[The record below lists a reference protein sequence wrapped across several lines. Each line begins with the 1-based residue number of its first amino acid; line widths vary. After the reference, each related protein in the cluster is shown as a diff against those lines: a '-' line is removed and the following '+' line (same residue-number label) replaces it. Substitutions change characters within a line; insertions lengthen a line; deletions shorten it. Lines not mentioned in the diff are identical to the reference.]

1 MTSTLRPQLA
11 ILLSG
16 SGSNL
21 QSFINAINAGVL
33 KADIAVVISNK
44 AGVLGLKR
52 ANDAGIKTL
61 TIDNLQFKN
70 REEFDSA
77 LALSIKDHKPD
88 LLVLAG
94 FMRILT
100 QRFVESFSGRILN
113 IHPSL
118 LPKYPGLDTHKKAI
132 DAGDA
137 IAGATVHFVT
147 AKLDGGPPVL
157 QVEVPIHQND
167 SPEKLASR
175 ILEKEHQI
183 YPLVVQW
190 FCGGRLTFAKGS
202 AYLDS
207 VALPKN
213 GFTFTGDTID
223 K

>member
-77 LALSIKDHKPD
+77 LALSIKDHKPY
-88 LLVLAG
+88 
-94 FMRILT
+94 
-100 QRFVESFSGRILN
+100 
-113 IHPSL
+113 
-118 LPKYPGLDTHKKAI
+118 KYGI
-132 DAGDA
+132 E
-137 IAGATVHFVT
+137 I
-147 AKLDGGPPVL
+147 
-157 QVEVPIHQND
+157 I
-167 SPEKLASR
+167 
-175 ILEKEHQI
+175 I
-183 YPLVVQW
+183 
-190 FCGGRLTFAKGS
+190 
-202 AYLDS
+202 
-207 VALPKN
+207 
-213 GFTFTGDTID
+213 
-223 K
+223 

>member
-190 FCGGRLTFAKGS
+190 FCEGRLTFAKGS

-223 K
+223 